1 LDSYT
6 NFYYII
12 MATEKNT
19 LNLARKWRSQTFEQ
33 IVGQDLSIKMLKN
46 SLARNRMF
54 PVYLF
59 SGQRGCGK
67 TSTARIFAAAVN
79 CAQLANFQ
87 RDATSCTV
95 PCLACPSCTAM
106 MGGNHPDFI
115 EIDAASHTGVDNVRQ
130 IIDAANYMP
139 LVGQKKIYL
148 IDEAHM
154 LSKAAFNACLKI
166 LEEPPTSALF
176 ILATTE
182 VPKIPATIVSRCFQL
197 IFGPLKAHQLKDH
210 LRMLCTSEQISIEDT
225 ALDIIIDETEGSA
238 RDAIN
243 LLERVRFSNATITA
257 QTVRD
262 VLGKISMGELSILF
276 TLIITQNASK
286 LLEHLMLINFEQR
299 SPQLLWDMIIQWCR
313 AVLWTKYGVTA
324 LPGSMTQHIEELKA
338 CARSCSL
345 NRLTAILT
353 LLWAQEE
360 LFLRTTKKHLFLE
373 MTLLQLC
380 QQVDVIDLENLI
392 KMCQKAPPPYTSP
405 TSPLPT
411 TVRDTISPQ
420 APLPHTGGPGML
432 AIPTAEASAQAE
444 TPATVDRPASMP
456 IPVIPLV
463 RHSPND
469 GGSASPSDVY
479 RATTD
484 QSRVVASAK
493 TDLSRHSSV
502 GATTDQSRG
511 WGAFLQEVTK
521 LNDPLLCS
529 ICAQATFVT
538 FNDETHTV
546 TIQLSADSAFFK
558 NKIEET
564 KALWLPLLSRCFESC
579 NGFTYVPKPRDIPSA
594 VAPTELWRDRPTPNV
609 VYKQQAQAPNEPVSA
624 HNAAKWPKASL
635 ILRHFPG
642 KIRKTKVGVL

>member
-1 LDSYT
+1 
-6 NFYYII
+6 
-12 MATEKNT
+12 MATEKNI

-46 SLARNRMF
+46 SLARDRMF

-79 CAQLANFQ
+79 CTHLSDFQ

-95 PCLACPSCTAM
+95 PCLTCPSCTAM
-106 MGGNHPDFI
+106 MSGNHPDFI

-139 LVGQKKIYL
+139 LIGRKKIYL

-197 IFGPLKAHQLKDH
+197 IFGPLKAHHLKDH
-210 LRMLCTSEQISIEDT
+210 LRMLCTSEQIAIDDA

-243 LLERVRFSNATITA
+243 LLERVRFSNATITD

-262 VLGKISMGELSILF
+262 VLGKISMDELSKLF
-276 TLIITQNASK
+276 TLLITQNAPN
-286 LLEHLMLINFEQR
+286 LLEHLMHINFEQR

-324 LPGSMTQHIEELKA
+324 LPGSMTQHLEDLKE

-353 LLWAQEE
+353 LLWSQEE

-392 KMCQKAPPPYTSP
+392 KMCQKTSAYAQVA
-405 TSPLPT
+405 T
-411 TVRDTISPQ
+411 T
-420 APLPHTGGPGML
+420 
-432 AIPTAEASAQAE
+432 
-444 TPATVDRPASMP
+444 DRPDSMP
-456 IPVIPLV
+456 IPVIPHV

-469 GGSASPSDVY
+469 GGSASPRPTIAPDV
-479 RATTD
+479 T
-484 QSRVVASAK
+484 
-493 TDLSRHSSV
+493 SV
-502 GATTDQSRG
+502 KADNQAPPPHQGHG
-511 WGAFLQEVTK
+511 WGEFLQEVAQ

-529 ICAQATFVT
+529 ICAQATFVA

-546 TIQLSADSAFFK
+546 AIQLSADSAFFK

-564 KALWLPLLSRCFESC
+564 KTLWLPLLTRCFENC
-579 NGFTYVPKPRDIPSA
+579 QGFTYVPKPRDIPSA
-594 VAPTELWRDRPTPNV
+594 VAPTELWRDKSAVAKAMADRP
-609 VYKQQAQAPNEPVSA
+609 APSVIYNQPVPAPHEPILA
-624 HNAAKWPKASL
+624 HNTAKWPKASL
-635 ILRHFPG
+635 LLRHFPG
-642 KIRKTKVGVL
+642 KIRKTKVGVS